1 MQSPNELLPPGA
13 PQFMVPPKPK
23 LEKSL
28 TPKETLLPPSPLL
41 GKQPPKLGITGK
53 QYSLSPN
60 EFAKENQ
67 NNFCNQISLCISRD
81 ESIESNETNESLL
94 TPPSPR
100 SPQLGRPK
108 LGIAGRQS
116 SLCPNVCISRGESN
130 ESNETNET
138 NDSLLTPP
146 SPRSPVRSPQLG
158 RPKLGMAGRQS
169 SLCPN
174 EIASENLLTP
184 PSPLAARGMLGR
196 QPPKLGVTGKQYSLS
211 PNELLPPRSPMLG
224 RQLSLCSPTR
234 GALRRQN
241 TIDPYSGKVCSSL
254 NTISL
259 KKKKSIEPQLRS
271 IPISNVSG
279 LKFRTLRISKKIS

>member
-1 MQSPNELLPPGA
+1 MQSPNELLPPGM

-23 LEKSL
+23 LENSL
-28 TPKETLLPPSPLL
+28 SPKETLMPPSPLL
-41 GKQPPKLGITGK
+41 GKQPPKLGVTGK

-67 NNFCNQISLCISRD
+67 NNFCNQISLCISR
-81 ESIESNETNESLL
+81 E
-94 TPPSPR
+94 
-100 SPQLGRPK
+100 
-108 LGIAGRQS
+108 
-116 SLCPNVCISRGESN
+116 ESN
-130 ESNETNET
+130 ESNET

-259 KKKKSIEPQLRS
+259 KKSR
-271 IPISNVSG
+271 
-279 LKFRTLRISKKIS
+279 

>member
-1 MQSPNELLPPGA
+1 M
-13 PQFMVPPKPK
+13 
-23 LEKSL
+23 
-28 TPKETLLPPSPLL
+28 
-41 GKQPPKLGITGK
+41 
-53 QYSLSPN
+53 
-60 EFAKENQ
+60 
-67 NNFCNQISLCISRD
+67 
-81 ESIESNETNESLL
+81 
-94 TPPSPR
+94 
-100 SPQLGRPK
+100 
-108 LGIAGRQS
+108 
-116 SLCPNVCISRGESN
+116 
-130 ESNETNET
+130 
-138 NDSLLTPP
+138 LTPP

-259 KKKKSIEPQLRS
+259 KKKVDRTTTPFDSHFECQRLK
-271 IPISNVSG
+271 IPDFEDFQK
-279 LKFRTLRISKKIS
+279 KFFSPL